1 MNPHR
6 IPPADAPPAH
16 PHQVDAVRFATERT
30 GALINGWMGTGKTR
44 IAIDVARA
52 IGAQRTLVLAP
63 SAVLGV
69 WEPQIARHHT
79 GGAWVLTLDEKTA
92 AAKGRALAEALDPS
106 GYIGRGRNTPLI
118 VIAGYESA
126 WRSGLR
132 EPIANTAWDLVVAD
146 ECHRIKAAGGKASQ
160 WLARVLRRQAAR
172 RLGLT
177 GTPMPH
183 GPVDIYAQAR
193 FLDPAIFGTS
203 AAIFRKQWCRMG
215 GFEQRQVVGLVDED
229 AFARRLAGMML
240 TIKAD
245 VMTLPPTTDTS
256 IPVQLGAKAQRHYR
270 EIARDFIT
278 RLESGEI
285 ATAAMAAT
293 TILRLQQIG
302 SGFIRDAEGVDHD
315 LGGEK
320 QAALESLMTDMGADE
335 PVVVFGRFRRDLDYI
350 HAAAAAVGRESYEL
364 SGRRSELDDW
374 RERCAHAHEMSGLGA
389 GRVFVVQVEAGGLG
403 VDFTTCAHDESTRAR
418 YAVYYSLTHGLGA
431 WEQSRARI
439 HRPGQE
445 RTVHYYT
452 LEAGVD
458 RRIMKALGRKQDAV
472 QSLVDYVARNG
483 ASGIAQELGI

>member
-1 MNPHR
+1 M
-6 IPPADAPPAH
+6 
-16 PHQVDAVRFATERT
+16 ERT
-30 GALINGWMGTGKTR
+30 GSLINGWMGTGKTR

-52 IGAQRTLVLAP
+52 LGARRTLVLAP

-69 WEPQIARHHT
+69 WAPQIARHHAD
-79 GGAWVLTLDEKTA
+79 GAWVLTLDDKTA
-92 AAKGRALAEALDPS
+92 ADKGRALAAGLDVQ
-106 GYIGRGRNTPLI
+106 YERTLI

-126 WRSGLR
+126 WRPGLR
-132 EPIANTAWDLVVAD
+132 EYIAGAPWDLVVAD

-160 WLARVLRRQAAR
+160 WLARVLRGQAKH

-193 FLDPAIFGTS
+193 FLDPQIFGTS
-203 AAIFRKQWCRMG
+203 AAVFRKRWCRMG
-215 GFEQRQVVGLVDED
+215 GFEQRQVIGLHDEP
-229 AFARRLAGMML
+229 AFAAHLARMML

-256 IPVQLGAKAQRHYR
+256 IPVQLGAKARRHYR
-270 EIARDFIT
+270 EIADDFIT
-278 RLESGEI
+278 RLEGGEV
-285 ATAAMAAT
+285 ATAPMAAT

-320 QAALESLMTDMGADE
+320 QAALESLMSDMDATE
-335 PVVVFGRFRRDLDYI
+335 PVVVFGRFRRDLDFI
-350 HAAAAAVGRESYEL
+350 HAAAEAVGRRSYEL
-364 SGRRSELDDW
+364 SGRRRELDIW
-374 RERCAHAHEMSGLGA
+374 REAAAHGRGLYPVKPAVAGA
-389 GRVFVVQVEAGGLG
+389 VFVVQVEAGGLG
-403 VDFTTCAHDESTRAR
+403 VDFTTCAHGESTRAR

-452 LEAGVD
+452 IEAGVD
-458 RRIMKALGRKQDAV
+458 GSIVKALAKKQDAV
-472 QSLVDYVARNG
+472 TALVEHVQQYGATGLAERLGVATR
-483 ASGIAQELGI
+483 

>member
-1 MNPHR
+1 M
-6 IPPADAPPAH
+6 
-16 PHQVDAVRFATERT
+16 ERQ

-52 IGAQRTLVLAP
+52 LGARRTLVLAP

-69 WEPQIARHHT
+69 WAPQIAQHHAD
-79 GGAWVLTLDEKTA
+79 GAWVLTLDDKTA
-92 AAKGRALAEALDPS
+92 AHKGRALADVLDAHTLE
-106 GYIGRGRNTPLI
+106 TPLI

-126 WRSGLR
+126 WRAGLR
-132 EPIANTAWDLVVAD
+132 EPIANTEWDLVVAD

-160 WLARVLRRQAAR
+160 WLARVLRRQATR

-193 FLDPAIFGTS
+193 FLDPQIFGTS
-203 AAIFRKQWCRMG
+203 AAVFRKEWCRMG
-215 GFEQRQVVGLVDED
+215 GFEQRQVIGLQDEP
-229 AFARRLAGMML
+229 AFGARLAGMML

-256 IPVQLGAKAQRHYR
+256 IPVQLGATARRHYK
-270 EIARDFIT
+270 EIADDFIT
-278 RLESGEI
+278 RLEGGEV
-285 ATAAMAAT
+285 ATATMAAT

-302 SGFIRDAEGVDHD
+302 SGFIRDAEGVDHN

-320 QAALESLMTDMGADE
+320 RAALESLMADMGASE
-335 PVVVFGRFRRDLDYI
+335 PVVVFARFRKDIEYI
-350 HAAAAAVGRESYEL
+350 HAAAAAVGRASYEL
-364 SGRRSELDDW
+364 SGHRSDLDAWREGCAHGAYGAVRHSEYSLGSELPD
-374 RERCAHAHEMSGLGA
+374 APVL
-389 GRVFVVQVEAGGLG
+389 VVQIEAGGLG
-403 VDFTTCAHDESTRAR
+403 VDFTTCAHGDSTRAR
-418 YAVYYSLTHGLGA
+418 YAVYYSLTHSSGA

-445 RTVHYYT
+445 RTVNYYT

-458 RRIMKALGRKQDAV
+458 RRIMTALARKQDAV
-472 QSLVDYVARNG
+472 RNLIDYVAHNG
-483 ASGIAQELGI
+483 ASGLGDQLGTLAAR